1 MKLSI
6 LFAVL
11 LKFTI
16 IFGFQ
21 DGSFLDRSIRTMD
34 TMIDDVRD
42 EVGIE
47 INLE

>member
-11 LKFTI
+11 LKFTM

-21 DGSFLDRSIRTMD
+21 DGRFLERSIRTMNS
-34 TMIDDVRD
+34 MIDNVRD

-47 INLE
+47 LELE